1 MFTVERSEKVFQ
13 GRVFDVR
20 RDWVRL
26 PNGRTTAL
34 DIITHHG
41 AVTIVP
47 LDKQGQLWLVRQYR
61 HAAGTM
67 LLEFP
72 AGTLEPNEAPEV
84 CAARE
89 IREEIGMAAENLQL
103 LGTFYLAPGYSTEYM
118 HVYLATDLS
127 PAPLPP
133 DADEILEPVTLPIDE
148 ILNLARAGQ
157 IQDAKTL
164 AALMLALPYLKP
176 EKSA

>member
-41 AVTIVP
+41 AVTLVP
-47 LDKQGQLWLVRQYR
+47 LDEQGRLWFVQQYR
-61 HAAGTM
+61 HAAGTT

-72 AGTLEPNEAPEV
+72 AGTLEPNEAPEA

-118 HVYLATDLS
+118 HVYLATGLS

-133 DADEILEPVTLPIDE
+133 DADEILEPVALPIDE
-148 ILNLARAGQ
+148 VLNLAHAGQ
-157 IQDAKTL
+157 LQDAKTL